1 VESIQPFD
9 VAMFLGL
16 FAMFIVGY
24 AQGIIRRLFGI
35 IAILFSLG
43 VAAQIRTPLGGYL
56 ASEWTTIVPAYS
68 YMVAFGAVFVAGA
81 VALSLGIQM
90 SYRPAPLLTRY
101 PALDEI
107 LGGVLGIFEGW
118 IILLAVLL
126 IMDPYF
132 KAAGSTA
139 ATGEF
144 GPLRGLHDFIDDSL
158 SARILRENIIP
169 GLLAVFGFLFPQ
181 EVIDA
186 FKTAVV
192 TRG

>member
-1 VESIQPFD
+1 VLEPFD
-9 VAMFLGL
+9 VAMFLAL

-35 IAILFSLG
+35 VAILFALG
-43 VAAQIRTPLGGYL
+43 VAAQVRAPLGGYL
-56 ASEWTTIVPAYS
+56 AGEWTTIVPAYS

-81 VALSLGIQM
+81 AALSLGIQI

-101 PALDEI
+101 PVLDEV
-107 LGGVLGIFEGW
+107 LGGVLGILEGI
-118 IILLAVLL
+118 IILMAVLL

-132 KAAGSTA
+132 KSASSGPV
-139 ATGEF
+139 TGEF
-144 GPLRGLHDFIDDSL
+144 GPLRGLHDFIDNSL
-158 SARILRENIIP
+158 SARIVRENIIP
-169 GLLAVFGFLFPQ
+169 SVLAVFGFLFPK